1 MNKLVPTL
9 NECIVMR
16 MDINDAMFDLGD
28 DTMEATLA
36 AIRQGLAD
44 VESGRTQNAEEFF
57 DELAST
63 YES

>member
-1 MNKLVPTL
+1 
-9 NECIVMR
+9 
-16 MDINDAMFDLGD
+16 MFDLGD

-44 VESGRTQNAEEFF
+44 VESGRTQDAEEFF